1 MQRKLYLEG
10 ELGEKYGHS
19 MTVHAESVSDALRL
33 LEVNNS
39 DFRQYFVDCTERGV
53 DFAVEIAGEE
63 IDHEDELL
71 LPITKGDITITAVP
85 AGGGG
90 GFKKVITGLLI
101 IAAVV
106 LAPHIAAAGS
116 LTGGLSSFMVMA
128 GGGMGLSGAII
139 GSIAVTGMAGMAI
152 ALVGVSI
159 AMSGLQEMMAPDPAT
174 DNDQESSYLFNG
186 AEQNLIEGDPVP
198 VLYGRLQIPGQ
209 PVNFEVTNAFPVG
222 AYNYNTYTNG
232 LWGAS
237 GGGTS
242 IVYAFSQL
250 GGYV

>member
-1 MQRKLYLEG
+1 
-10 ELGEKYGHS
+10 
-19 MTVHAESVSDALRL
+19 
-33 LEVNNS
+33 
-39 DFRQYFVDCTERGV
+39 
-53 DFAVEIAGEE
+53 
-63 IDHEDELL
+63 
-71 LPITKGDITITAVP
+71 
-85 AGGGG
+85 
-90 GFKKVITGLLI
+90 
-101 IAAVV
+101 
-106 LAPHIAAAGS
+106 
-116 LTGGLSSFMVMA
+116 MVMA
-128 GGGMGLSGAII
+128 GGGVGLSGAIM
-139 GSIAVTGMAGMAI
+139 GSIALTGMAGMAI

>member
-33 LEVNNS
+33 LEANNP
-39 DFRQYFVDCTERGV
+39 DFKQYMHDCNDRGIE
-53 DFAVEIAGEE
+53 FGVEIADEE
-63 IDHEDELL
+63 IEHEDEIL
-71 LPITKGDITITAVP
+71 LPIKTGDITVTAIP

-116 LTGGLSSFMVMA
+116 LSGGLSSFMVMA
-128 GGGMGLSGAII
+128 GGGFGFTGAVMA
-139 GSIAVTGMAGMAI
+139 SISLTGFAGMAL

-186 AEQNLIEGDPVP
+186 AEQNVIEGDPVP

-209 PVNFEVTNAFPVG
+209 PVNFEVTNANPASSYHYG
-222 AYNYNTYTNG
+222 MYNRQQ
-232 LWGAS
+232 WAAS
-237 GGGTS
+237 GGGFPF
-242 IVYAFSQL
+242 I
-250 GGYV
+250 YVINPMAY